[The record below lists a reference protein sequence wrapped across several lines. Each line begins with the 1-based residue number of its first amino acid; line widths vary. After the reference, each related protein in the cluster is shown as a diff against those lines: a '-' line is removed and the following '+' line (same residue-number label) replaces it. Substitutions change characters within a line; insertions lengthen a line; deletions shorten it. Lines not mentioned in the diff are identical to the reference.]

1 MCFTS
6 HGTSIPKA
14 TTTTVSSSSIQPTS
28 TLQSDRVTR
37 TQPTDTPQSDGA
49 TTLPVVIIVVPVVTT
64 LVIFTAAVIILVV
77 LIRRKST
84 KKNNGNELKLQNTE
98 RQATASADQPLYAVV
113 HKEEAPSES
122 EELKEYLDQ
131 NNTHEYKVPV
141 KRTPAASEYT
151 LPVKSLKL
159 FTLSKPVFGEMESN
173 LTYQSIDQCR
183 VPPRYANL
191 PQEVA
196 SDGIYSVPK

>member
-1 MCFTS
+1 
-6 HGTSIPKA
+6 
-14 TTTTVSSSSIQPTS
+14 
-28 TLQSDRVTR
+28 
-37 TQPTDTPQSDGA
+37 
-49 TTLPVVIIVVPVVTT
+49 VIIVAAVVTA

-77 LIRRKST
+77 LIRRKGT
-84 KKNNGNELKLQNTE
+84 KKNKGNELKLQNAG
-98 RQATASADQPLYAVV
+98 RQATTSADQPLYAVAHV
-113 HKEEAPSES
+113 HKEGAPSES

-173 LTYQSIDQCR
+173 PTYQSIDQCR
-183 VPPRYANL
+183 VPPTYANL
-191 PQEVA
+191 PQEVT
-196 SDGIYSVPK
+196 SDGVYSVPQWSVFKVLTDVFAGIA

>member
-1 MCFTS
+1 MCFAS

-14 TTTTVSSSSIQPTS
+14 TITVSSSSIQPIS
-28 TLQSDRVTR
+28 TLQSDR
-37 TQPTDTPQSDGA
+37 A
-49 TTLPVVIIVVPVVTT
+49 TTPPVVIIVAAVVTA

-77 LIRRKST
+77 LIRRKGT
-84 KKNNGNELKLQNTE
+84 KKNKGNELKLQNAG
-98 RQATASADQPLYAVV
+98 RQATSADQPLYAVAHV
-113 HKEEAPSES
+113 HKEGAPSES

-159 FTLSKPVFGEMESN
+159 FTLSKPMFGEMESN
-173 LTYQSIDQCR
+173 PTYQSIDQCR
-183 VPPRYANL
+183 VPPTYANL
-191 PQEVA
+191 PQEVT
-196 SDGIYSVPK
+196 SDGVYSVPQ